1 MKNLARDYQD
11 YDYDDYDDYDD
22 YQYISN
28 YQKINH
34 SKPNWK

>member
-1 MKNLARDYQD
+1 MKNLAREYQ
-11 YDYDDYDDYDD
+11 DYDDYDD

>member
-1 MKNLARDYQD
+1 MKNLAREYQ
-11 YDYDDYDDYDD
+11 DYDDYDD
-22 YQYISN
+22 YQYTSN

>member
-11 YDYDDYDDYDD
+11 YDNYDD
-22 YQYISN
+22 YQYTSN

>member
-11 YDYDDYDDYDD
+11 YDYDDYDDY
-22 YQYISN
+22 QYTSN

-34 SKPNWK
+34 SKHNWK

>member
-1 MKNLARDYQD
+1 MKNLGRDYQ
-11 YDYDDYDDYDD
+11 DYDDYDD
-22 YQYISN
+22 YQYTSN

>member
-11 YDYDDYDDYDD
+11 YDYDDYDDY
-22 YQYISN
+22 QYTLN

-34 SKPNWK
+34 GKPNWK

>member
-11 YDYDDYDDYDD
+11 YDYDDYDDY
-22 YQYISN
+22 QYTSN

-34 SKPNWK
+34 SKPN

>member
-11 YDYDDYDDYDD
+11 YDYDDYDDY
-22 YQYISN
+22 QYTSN

-34 SKPNWK
+34 SKTNWK

>member
-11 YDYDDYDDYDD
+11 YDYDDYDDYK
-22 YQYISN
+22 YTSN